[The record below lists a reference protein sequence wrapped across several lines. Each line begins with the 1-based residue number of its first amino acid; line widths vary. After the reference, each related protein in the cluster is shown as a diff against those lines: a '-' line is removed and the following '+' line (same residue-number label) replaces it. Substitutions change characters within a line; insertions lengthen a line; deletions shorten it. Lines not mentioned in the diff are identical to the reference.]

1 MHHKSFF
8 VVVINFQM
16 YFSFFFFCFWNLKS
30 VSLTDLKNTDV
41 NFSIRKKE
49 SRKQRVKL
57 VIFLLT
63 PVYSIPSIVTFRN
76 HRWKIEQDVRRGK
89 KINDMETLECN
100 FMLDILHDLSPWF
113 INNMHAI
120 HMYLLCL
127 DG

>member
-113 INNMHAI
+113 INNTHAI

-127 DG
+127 DS